1 MKRSINHRSCNDAM
15 EMCYLHCL
23 ALKNRRARLDI
34 AQTVGRTMHKT
45 DLLSVKKKQNFQI
58 KLLLKNVK
66 MKRSLFY
73 TGSAFL
79 RQMTPRLIGCTHTG
93 SSMIGF
99 NLASTT
105 TVNA

>member
-15 EMCYLHCL
+15 EMCYLHRL
-23 ALKNRRARLDI
+23 ALKNRRARLDV
-34 AQTVGRTMHKT
+34 AQTVGRTMHNT
-45 DLLSVKKKQNFQI
+45 DLLSVKKTNFQI

-79 RQMTPRLIGCTHTG
+79 RQMTPRLIGSTHTG